1 MNRPT
6 VEVADVFRAQGDNF
20 MDQYTLGIQQLKVI
34 RAITR
39 CRTAALGGHADVC
52 PNCQEAPAISYNSC
66 RNRHCNKC
74 QSQARERWMDARR
87 QELLQTRYF
96 HVVFTLP
103 HELHTLVLQ
112 NQEELYN
119 LLFRTVAE
127 TLREVARNSKHLGA
141 EIGFFGILH
150 TWGQNLLF
158 HPHIHCVIPGGGISS
173 DKERWIHPLYPFF
186 LPVKALGKVFRGKF
200 VDGLR
205 RVYRKK
211 QLICAGSIQHL
222 EKPQCFSAFLRTL
235 FRQNWVVYAKPAFGG
250 PEQVIRYLGRY
261 THRVAISNHR
271 LISFDGSTVTFRWRD
286 YAGGNK
292 TRIMALSSDEFMR
305 RFLLHVLPKGFVRIR
320 HFGVL
325 ANHCRS
331 ASIDLCRKLLE
342 MAPLVRSSES
352 APPNPSWLC
361 PRCHAPLILVL
372 RLTAAQLFWRL
383 SSNSFV
389 DSS

>member
-6 VEVADVFRAQGDNF
+6 VEVADIFRAQGDHF
-20 MDQYTLGIQQLKVI
+20 IDQHTLGIQQLKVI

-103 HELHTLVLQ
+103 HELHALVLQ
-112 NQEELYN
+112 NQETLYN

-127 TLREVARNSKHLGA
+127 TLREVARNPKHLGA

-158 HPHIHCVIPGGGISS
+158 HPHIHCVIPGGGISP

-186 LPVKALGKVFRGKF
+186 LPVKALSKVFRGKF
-200 VDGLR
+200 IDGLR
-205 RVYRKK
+205 RAYRKK
-211 QLICAGSIQHL
+211 QLICAASIQHL

-271 LISFDGSTVTFRWRD
+271 LISFDGGTVTFRWRD

-292 TRIMALSSDEFMR
+292 QRVMTVSAEEFMR

-331 ASIDLCRKLLE
+331 ASIDLFRKLLG
-342 MAPLVRSSES
+342 MAPLLRSSDS

-361 PRCHAPLILVL
+361 PRCQAPLILVL

-383 SSNSFV
+383 SSNSFI

>member
-6 VEVADVFRAQGDNF
+6 VEVADIFRAQGDNF
-20 MDQYTLGIQQLKVI
+20 IDRHSLGIQQLKVI

-39 CRTAALGGHADVC
+39 CRTAALGGHVDVC
-52 PNCQEAPAISYNSC
+52 PKCGGDPVISYNSC

-74 QSQARERWMDARR
+74 QSQARERWMEARR
-87 QELLQTRYF
+87 QELLETRYF

-112 NQEELYN
+112 NQAELYN
-119 LLFRTVAE
+119 LLFRAVAE
-127 TLREVARNSKHLGA
+127 TLRDVARNPKHLGA

-158 HPHIHCVIPGGGISS
+158 HPHIHCVMPGGGISP
-173 DKERWIHPLYPFF
+173 DRTRWMHPQYPFF
-186 LPVKALGKVFRGKF
+186 LPIKVLGKVFRGKF
-200 VDGLR
+200 VAGLR
-205 RVYRKK
+205 RAHRKK
-211 QLICAGSIQHL
+211 LLTCEGSIEHL
-222 EKPQCFSAFLRTL
+222 AETKHFSAFLRML

-271 LISFDGSTVTFRWRD
+271 LISFDGTNVTFRWRD

-292 TRIMALSSDEFMR
+292 TRVMAVSSDEFMR

-320 HFGVL
+320 HFGVM
-325 ANHCRS
+325 ANYCRS
-331 ASIDLCRKLLE
+331 LSIDLCRKLLE
-342 MAPLVRSSES
+342 MAPLARPSEG
-352 APPNPSWLC
+352 APPNTSWLC
-361 PRCHAPLILVL
+361 PRCQAPLVLVM

-383 SSNSFV
+383 SSNSFA

>member
-6 VEVADVFRAQGDNF
+6 VEVADIFRARGNNF
-20 MDQYTLGIQQLKVI
+20 IDQYTFGIHILKVI

-39 CRTAALGGHADVC
+39 CRTAALGGHVDVC
-52 PNCQEAPAISYNSC
+52 PRCGGDPTISYNSC
-66 RNRHCNKC
+66 RDRHCNKC

-103 HELHTLVLQ
+103 HQLQTLMLQ
-112 NQEELYN
+112 NQAELYN

-127 TLREVARNSKHLGA
+127 TLREVARNPKHLGA

-158 HPHIHCVIPGGGISS
+158 HPHIHCVIPGGGISPQ
-173 DKERWIHPLYPFF
+173 KERWIHPLYPFF
-186 LPVKALGKVFRGKF
+186 LPVKVLGKVFRGKF
-200 VDGLR
+200 VAGLR
-205 RVYRKK
+205 RALRKK
-211 QLICAGSIQHL
+211 LLTCAGSIQHL
-222 EKPQCFSAFLRTL
+222 AEPKCFGAFLRTL
-235 FRQNWVVYAKPAFGG
+235 FRQDWIVYAKPAFGG
-250 PEQVIRYLGRY
+250 PDQVIRYLGRY

-271 LISFDGSTVTFRWRD
+271 LISFDGDHVTFRWRD

-292 TRIMALSSDEFMR
+292 KRTMTVSSEEFMR

-320 HFGVL
+320 HFGVM
-325 ANHCRS
+325 ANHRRS
-331 ASIDLCRKLLE
+331 ESIDLCRKLLN
-342 MAPLVRSSES
+342 MTPLVRAADTAS
-352 APPNPSWLC
+352 ANSSWLC
-361 PRCHAPLILVL
+361 SICQAPMIVIE
-372 RLTAAQLFWRL
+372 RLTAAQLFWRI
-383 SSNSFV
+383 SSNGFA